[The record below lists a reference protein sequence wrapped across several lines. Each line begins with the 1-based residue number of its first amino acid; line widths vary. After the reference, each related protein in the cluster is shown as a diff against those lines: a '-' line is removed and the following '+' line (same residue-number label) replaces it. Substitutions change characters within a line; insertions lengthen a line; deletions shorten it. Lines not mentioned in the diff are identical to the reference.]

1 MSTSFEVI
9 FIGNLR
15 DIDPVEGNTRVSQGA
30 VNSWLGT
37 YGSLANPLSETAIR
51 DFAPGSTGF
60 GGGSAGVY
68 DTDNNASNDTFTIDG
83 VEKTHDATMLFNA
96 TITFKDGTTGTVS
109 AVLSQDTNGDV
120 YLMPEFAN
128 NADAAVLG
136 SGPIASITLNSPLY
150 AGGQRGQGYNLTGDR
165 FATNF
170 VPCFTPGTLI
180 ATIKG
185 ERPVEELRPGDRVV
199 TRDNGLQEVRWTG
212 RHMLDAK
219 ALASAPDLRPV
230 LIRAGA
236 LGPETPD
243 RDIRVSPN
251 HRMLLRNELAEV
263 MFGEREVL
271 IAAKNLIN
279 LEGVECPETSGV
291 TYVHVMFRRHEVIL
305 ANGAWSESF
314 QPGDYS
320 LRSVGQA
327 QRDEILM
334 LFPELAAPSGLNGYQ
349 AARLSLKPHE
359 AELLISEI
367 GR

>member
-1 MSTSFEVI
+1 
-9 FIGNLR
+9 
-15 DIDPVEGNTRVSQGA
+15 
-30 VNSWLGT
+30 
-37 YGSLANPLSETAIR
+37 
-51 DFAPGSTGF
+51 
-60 GGGSAGVY
+60 
-68 DTDNNASNDTFTIDG
+68 
-83 VEKTHDATMLFNA
+83 
-96 TITFKDGTTGTVS
+96 
-109 AVLSQDTNGDV
+109 
-120 YLMPEFAN
+120 
-128 NADAAVLG
+128 
-136 SGPIASITLNSPLY
+136 
-150 AGGQRGQGYNLTGDR
+150 
-165 FATNF
+165 
-170 VPCFTPGTLI
+170 
-180 ATIKG
+180 
-185 ERPVEELRPGDRVV
+185 
-199 TRDNGLQEVRWTG
+199 
-212 RHMLDAK
+212 MLDAK

-327 QRDEILM
+327 QRNEILT